1 MTALLLGITGTW
13 YLFIPPRFSF
23 AIENPSDQIGVVL
36 FLVCGVCVALLG
48 ESQRV
53 ARQRVE
59 RALSKLQVAHADV
72 MASERKV
79 REGERLKAAILDST
93 QDSIITTDHSGRIV
107 EFNPAAE
114 QNFGYRRDEVIG
126 REVAELIFPPAM
138 RDALR
143 VGMANYAA
151 TGVGPVLNRRLEQSA
166 VRRDGTEF
174 PAEMSVTP
182 ILTGG
187 PPLFTYTIRDV
198 TDRKRAAD
206 RLEEL
211 VRERTAALRE
221 QQNFL
226 DAILENVADGIV
238 ACDAEGRRKV
248 LNTAAR
254 RFHGLPAEPQPADLL
269 VGRFDLFEGDGTTPL
284 PADRTPLARALR
296 GERVRDAEVVIKP
309 RHERERFLL
318 ASGQPLRDG
327 RGRNLGAVVSMR
339 DMTDRRLAERKVE
352 AAARALKASNE
363 DLEKF
368 AYVASHDLQE
378 PLRKIQAFGD
388 RLARKCGDGIGEQGR
403 DYLDRILASAA
414 RMRRLIDDLLT
425 FSRVTTKP
433 QPFARVNL
441 NDILADVV
449 ADLEVRITQADGR
462 VDVGPLP
469 TLEADPTQMRQLF
482 QNVIGN
488 ALKFQSPGVPP
499 VVQVSA
505 AGWDELPADADP
517 PPPPG
522 LGWRITVTDNGIGFE
537 QQFAHRIF
545 EVFQRLH
552 GRDQYEGT
560 GIGLAICRKIVDR
573 HGGGIAA
580 RGRPGH
586 GAMFVI
592 DLPAEGRREGV
603 VTA

>member
-1 MTALLLGITGTW
+1 MSNYSTTG
-13 YLFIPPRFSF
+13 
-23 AIENPSDQIGVVL
+23 A
-36 FLVCGVCVALLG
+36 
-48 ESQRV
+48 
-53 ARQRVE
+53 
-59 RALSKLQVAHADV
+59 
-72 MASERKV
+72 
-79 REGERLKAAILDST
+79 
-93 QDSIITTDHSGRIV
+93 
-107 EFNPAAE
+107 
-114 QNFGYRRDEVIG
+114 
-126 REVAELIFPPAM
+126 
-138 RDALR
+138 
-143 VGMANYAA
+143 
-151 TGVGPVLNRRLEQSA
+151 GPVLNRRLEQSA

-174 PAEMSVTP
+174 PAELSVTP
-182 ILTGG
+182 IPTGG
-187 PPLFTYTIRDV
+187 PPLFTSTIRDV
-198 TDRKRAAD
+198 TERRRAAD

-226 DAILENVADGIV
+226 DAILDNVADGIV

-248 LNTAAR
+248 LNAAAR
-254 RFHGLPAEPQPADLL
+254 RFHGLPADPQPADLL
-269 VGRFDLFEGDGTTPL
+269 VGRFDLFEGDGTTPM
-284 PADRTPLARALR
+284 PADHTPLARALR

-309 RHERERFLL
+309 RHGRERFLL

-339 DMTDRRLAERKVE
+339 DMTDRRIAERKVE
-352 AAARALKASNE
+352 ASARALKASNE

-388 RLARKCGDGIGEQGR
+388 RLARACRDELGGQGR
-403 DYLDRILASAA
+403 DYLDRMLASAA

-425 FSRVTTKP
+425 FSRVATKP
-433 QPFARVNL
+433 QP
-441 NDILADVV
+441 LAPVDLSDVLAEVV
-449 ADLEVRITQADGR
+449 ADLEVRITQDGGR
-462 VDVGPLP
+462 VDAGPLP

-488 ALKFQSPGVPP
+488 ALKFQTPGVPP

-505 AGWDELPADADP
+505 AAWDDLPADADP
-517 PPPPG
+517 PTPPG
-522 LGWRITVTDNGIGFE
+522 RGWRITVTDNGIGFE
-537 QQFAHRIF
+537 QEFAHRIF

-586 GAMFVI
+586 GATFVI
-592 DLPAEGRREGV
+592 DLPAEGRHQGR
-603 VTA
+603 